1 LAKHKKIVSILLK
14 VLIGVASFFIV
25 WYRLKSDFTESNV
38 ELLKE
43 AVFSGSGILSVI
55 VCLLLIP
62 VNWGIE
68 SYKWMIVTQPVEAI
82 NFATASRSVYSGICL
97 GNLAPG
103 RATEFIAKIIFF
115 KAENRPQITVLHF
128 INGMFQLSVTYL
140 IGFIALA
147 YKLNSFGEDYIW
159 IAHTAI
165 STAVLV
171 ILVFIISLIKIDKV
185 LSFISHRISKQ
196 HKVEAL
202 PYRFTGKQL
211 SILFGFSLIRYFVFF
226 TQMILLIHLFGGSIN
241 TNVLLGTALYFL
253 ITTTIPMISFL
264 EAAIRAAVALVVFKD
279 TNISNTAL
287 ALSSVSVWLINII
300 LPSIIGYFIL
310 LKQNFDFRFSSLKK

>member
-1 LAKHKKIVSILLK
+1 LIRHKKILSIVLK
-14 VLIGVASFFIV
+14 VLIGIASFFIV
-25 WYRLKSDFTESNV
+25 WYRLKNDFTESNL
-38 ELLKE
+38 ELLKT
-43 AVFSGSGILSVI
+43 AALSGGGIISVI
-55 VCLLLIP
+55 LCLILIP

-68 SYKWMIVTQPVEAI
+68 SYKWMIVTKPVEEI
-82 NFATASRSVYSGICL
+82 SFANASRSVYSGICL

-115 KAENRPQITVLHF
+115 KAEHRPQITVLHF

-147 YKLNSFGEDYIW
+147 YKLNSFGDEYLW

-165 STAVLV
+165 STAALV
-171 ILVFIISLIKIDKV
+171 ILVFVISIIRIDKV
-185 LSFISHRISKQ
+185 LSFISNRISKQ
-196 HKVEAL
+196 QKVKEL

-211 SILFGFSLIRYFVFF
+211 FILFGLSIVRYCVFFFQMALLIR
-226 TQMILLIHLFGGSIN
+226 LFGGSVDA
-241 TNVLLGTALYFL
+241 NVMLGIALYFL

-279 TNISNTAL
+279 ANISNTAL
-287 ALSSVSVWLINII
+287 ALSSVTVWIINII
-300 LPSIIGYFIL
+300 IPSIAGYFIL
-310 LKQNFDFRFSSLKK
+310 LKQNFDFKFSSTKK